1 MGEGI
6 EEVNYKFWLIIS
18 WEKLRRMQ
26 CEFAEARDDL
36 AAPEKDYEEV
46 ALDFANTEGEEEY

>member
-1 MGEGI
+1 
-6 EEVNYKFWLIIS
+6 
-18 WEKLRRMQ
+18 MQ
-26 CEFAEARDDL
+26 CEFAKARDDL